1 LKSKNIPFLKAH
13 WTEILLKGKII
24 FLNISPLKCASLGWA
39 PALPAYTRL
48 GWKGVPGKSALAY
61 YEKAELIT
69 VKTFYNIGLRP
80 QLILFFTLIDVE
92 EIP

>member
-1 LKSKNIPFLKAH
+1 LPGTN
-13 WTEILLKGKII
+13 
-24 FLNISPLKCASLGWA
+24 A
-39 PALPAYTRL
+39 P
-48 GWKGVPGKSALAY
+48 AY

-69 VKTFYNIGLRP
+69 VKKFYNIGLRP